1 MSPEDK
7 RKSLYGDKKQ
17 GDKLV
22 SKKFATPAYHA
33 TPSMHLQGPPAFI
46 HNSIQHPP
54 GSPQKK

>member
-7 RKSLYGDKKQ
+7 RKSLKGDKGQ

-33 TPSMHLQGPPAFI
+33 TPAMNLQGPPAVS
-46 HNSIQHPP
+46 HNSALHPP
-54 GSPQKK
+54 TSPMKK